1 MISVIY
7 RKVGKD
13 WVWSMVA
20 DNGRTIAAG
29 TTSYAARWAAR
40 RAVQKLVRSI
50 QTENLTEI
58 GDAEANDYPFTIERG
73 EEVKSDG
80 TDDEA

>member
-1 MISVIY
+1 M
-7 RKVGKD
+7 
-13 WVWSMVA
+13 
-20 DNGRTIAAG
+20 
-29 TTSYAARWAAR
+29 RWAAR